1 MFKFPLSQLINKNF
15 GFYRPSVQKT
25 EIDKQNMRSS
35 VKQEIKTLTDDYMN
49 EDDDLIPYPDNLF
62 V

>member
-1 MFKFPLSQLINKNF
+1 MFKFPLTQLINKF
-15 GFYRPSVQKT
+15 GFYRPSIQKT

-35 VKQEIKTLTDDYMN
+35 VKKETKTLREDYN
-49 EDDDLIPYPDNLF
+49 NKDDDLIPYPDNLF